1 MGCSVAD
8 IFVDDVS
15 EHLQTSEQQGE
26 GEDINEMNAYYT
38 NPNGKKK
45 NSTTKKKGKEK
56 SQEDSAEDQSSDS
69 DYMPGDNSSSE
80 DDDEVSEI
88 NNWYKDVKKKMKTGQ
103 LEHLDDVLIDCSRVR
118 TKDLVGDEDV
128 SDNTSYA
135 KNSEF
140 DDSFDEVGSDDQI
153 VMRPSR
159 YRRFKETD
167 GVPEFSLGMK
177 FGSKQEFKE
186 AMIQYGLATK
196 KVIKFQK
203 NDAIRCVS
211 VCTWSTCPWYCRLAS
226 TTLTNSWQIT
236 TFNDLH
242 TCPQRKDNK
251 LVTSSRIAAK
261 YGKLIRANPT
271 WRIDSMQAHI
281 QEEMFANI
289 STSKIKRA
297 KKIVMTKWLDAKKGQ
312 YAMVHDYQEELLRSN
327 PGSTVVVTNVQQPG
341 DEPPIFG
348 MMYVCLDA
356 LKKGF
361 MAGCRKVI
369 GLDGCFFK
377 GSTNG
382 ELLCAIGRDAN
393 NQMYLVAWAVV
404 DKETNESWD
413 WFVHLFFRDVNVG
426 DGQGWIIS
434 DQQKVRIKI
443 FVCLLSS

>member
-1 MGCSVAD
+1 VQTGASLQYAEGVQEMVHVERDKMSYPEIRGHFKDILEARIEDVQRAESCRYYWLLHGRDFSNGLMLLQDDRRCNQMEKSTMGCSVAD

-140 DDSFDEVGSDDQI
+140 DDSFDEVGSNDQI

-186 AMIQYGLATK
+186 AMIQYGLAT
-196 KVIKFQK
+196 
-203 NDAIRCVS
+203 
-211 VCTWSTCPWYCRLAS
+211 
-226 TTLTNSWQIT
+226 
-236 TFNDLH
+236 
-242 TCPQRKDNK
+242 
-251 LVTSSRIAAK
+251 
-261 YGKLIRANPT
+261 
-271 WRIDSMQAHI
+271 
-281 QEEMFANI
+281 
-289 STSKIKRA
+289 
-297 KKIVMTKWLDAKKGQ
+297 
-312 YAMVHDYQEELLRSN
+312 
-327 PGSTVVVTNVQQPG
+327 
-341 DEPPIFG
+341 
-348 MMYVCLDA
+348 
-356 LKKGF
+356 
-361 MAGCRKVI
+361 
-369 GLDGCFFK
+369 
-377 GSTNG
+377 NG
-382 ELLCAIGRDAN
+382 
-393 NQMYLVAWAVV
+393 
-404 DKETNESWD
+404 
-413 WFVHLFFRDVNVG
+413 
-426 DGQGWIIS
+426 
-434 DQQKVRIKI
+434 
-443 FVCLLSS
+443 